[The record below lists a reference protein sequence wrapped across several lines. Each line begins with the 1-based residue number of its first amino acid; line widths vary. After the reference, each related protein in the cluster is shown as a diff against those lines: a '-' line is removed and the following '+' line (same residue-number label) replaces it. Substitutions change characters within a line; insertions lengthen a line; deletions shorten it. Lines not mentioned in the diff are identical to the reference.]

1 MSIFEQILAAR
12 GLSGDSLED
21 FLSPDYG
28 KKHDPFLLPDMQK
41 AVDRLQLAKEK
52 DEKITIY
59 GDYDIDGLTATALL
73 LDALKSFGFR
83 NVDTFMP
90 NRFIEGYGLT
100 VDAIDAISKR
110 ETNLIIT
117 VDCGSLSHKEVERSN
132 SLGIDVII
140 TDHHSVSE
148 KHPDAIAV
156 VNPKRNDHQYPFIDL
171 AGVGVAFKLVQ
182 ALQTCMEG
190 LEDGKEKWLLDLVAL
205 GTVCDVVTL
214 TGENRTYVFW
224 GLQVLKKTRRLGL
237 RALMEVA
244 KVDIDKLNS
253 RTLGFILGPR
263 MNASGRLETAQYA
276 LNLLTTS
283 DSDEALELAQQ
294 LEEMNY
300 KRRKDQDKITQE
312 AIELADDYIDDPV
325 LVLSAKDWNHGI
337 VGIVAAKMLEK
348 YKKPTF
354 VLEEMGEESKG
365 SARSYG
371 DFSAVDA
378 INNLRDLLI
387 SGGGH
392 KLAAGVKL
400 KTKDVPVFRARINE
414 YYHSLNLKNQHSHLE
429 VSADVEVKIGD
440 ITIDLVDKINTL
452 EPFGHGNP
460 EPILKTSKVIV
471 RGIKT
476 MGDKKQHLK
485 INFWDGNKS
494 IEMLAF
500 SAPKNYFLEPESI
513 VDVWYQPMINEWRGN
528 VSIEGK
534 IVNLSTG
541 HH

>member
-12 GLSGDSLED
+12 GLSGDSLVD
-21 FLSPDYG
+21 FLNPDYS

-41 AVDRLQLAKEK
+41 AVDRLKVAKEK
-52 DEKITIY
+52 NEKITIY

-73 LDALKSFGFR
+73 LDALKSFGFK

-100 VDAIDAISKR
+100 VDAIEVIAKR
-110 ETNLIIT
+110 GTNLIIT

-156 VNPKRNDHQYPFIDL
+156 INPKRNDHKYPFIDL

-214 TGENRTYVFW
+214 MDENRTNVFW

-244 KVDIDKLNS
+244 RVDIDKLNS
-253 RTLGFILGPR
+253 RTLGFVLGPR

-276 LNLLTTS
+276 LNLLTTK
-283 DSDEALELAQQ
+283 DSAEALELAQQ

-300 KRRKDQDKITQE
+300 KRRKDQDKITEE
-312 AIELADDYIDDPV
+312 AIKLAEQYVDDPV
-325 LVLSAKDWNHGI
+325 LVLSAKDWSHGI

-354 VLEEMGEESKG
+354 VMEEMGEESKG

-392 KLAAGVKL
+392 KLAAGLKL
-400 KTKDVPVFRARINE
+400 KTKDVPVFRTRINE
-414 YYHSLNLKNQHSHLE
+414 YYHSLNLKNQHIHLE
-429 VSADVEVKIGD
+429 VNADVEVKIGD

-460 EPILKTSKVIV
+460 EPILKTSQITV
-471 RGIKT
+471 RGVKT

-485 INFWDGNKS
+485 INLRDGNTT

-500 SAPKNYFLEPESI
+500 SAPKNYFVEPESI
-513 VDVWYQPMINEWRGN
+513 IDVWYQPTINEWRGN
-528 VSIEGK
+528 VSLEGK
-534 IVNLSTG
+534 IVNLS
-541 HH
+541 